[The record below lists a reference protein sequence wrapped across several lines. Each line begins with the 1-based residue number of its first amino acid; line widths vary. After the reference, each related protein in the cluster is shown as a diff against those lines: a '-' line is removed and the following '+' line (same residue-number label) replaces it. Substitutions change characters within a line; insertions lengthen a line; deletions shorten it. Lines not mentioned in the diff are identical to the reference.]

1 MSDLFLKPFPLQ
13 GHIGVDTAVFPENT
27 PGFVLDVFAR
37 SSLWKIGLDYRHGI
51 VLLDYL
57 ASLLLKRPFCLN
69 LYLIRE
75 SLKVVKVELAAALD
89 RISR

>member
-1 MSDLFLKPFPLQ
+1 VSELFLKPFPLQ

-57 ASLLLKRPFCLN
+57 ASLLLKDLSICTL
-69 LYLIRE
+69 
-75 SLKVVKVELAAALD
+75 
-89 RISR
+89 